1 MPAFLDEELKL
12 CGFGLHLA
20 VLAETDVEL
29 GLQLLQFQ
37 TQQRDAFI
45 EGVDLFVAVVALPL
59 TALLNVHV
67 REILLLYHTL
77 LALRRLGPW
86 LILSLRHCIL
96 IAPDAA
102 DEQTLKIRPR
112 RVFLLILERDLGLDT
127 SLLPIHLNYNS
138 NVIDDNRA
146 IRSWLAVD
154 DDLGLLEVPSIFL
167 IQQHEVDPVLD

>member
-1 MPAFLDEELKL
+1 MM
-12 CGFGLHLA
+12 
-20 VLAETDVEL
+20 
-29 GLQLLQFQ
+29 LLMQFQ
-37 TQQRDAFI
+37 TQQRYVFI

-67 REILLLYHTL
+67 REILLLDHTL
-77 LALRRLGPW
+77 LALRRLGPR
-86 LILSLRHCIL
+86 LILPLRHCIL

-112 RVFLLILERDLGLDT
+112 RVFLLILKRDLGLDA
-127 SLLPIHLNYNS
+127 SLLPIHGLNYNS

-146 IRSWLAVD
+146 IRSGLAVD